1 MAWDN
6 TELALVEG
14 IRNIAD
20 ETRKTLAEFTKNG
33 GPMCQAHKV
42 RLDAIEAASASRAP
56 ALSTR
61 ALLTAGAGA
70 VIAFGLLMI
79 AVMHASNPS
88 SAPAPGDVARE
99 LKALTHEL
107 REAGFL
113 QPLDTQTNNLARV
126 P

>member
-1 MAWDN
+1 MALSN
-6 TELALVEG
+6 AELALVEG
-14 IRNIAD
+14 IRDIAD
-20 ETRKTLAEFTKNG
+20 ETRRALVDFAKNG
-33 GPMCQAHKV
+33 GPVCTAHAA
-42 RLDAIEAASASRAP
+42 RMDALERRAP

-70 VIAFGLLMI
+70 VLAFGLLII

-99 LKALTHEL
+99 LRSLTREL

-113 QPLDTQTNNLARV
+113 QPLDAQTNNLARV

>member
-1 MAWDN
+1 MALSN
-6 TELALVEG
+6 AELALVEG
-14 IRNIAD
+14 IRDIAD
-20 ETRKTLAEFTKNG
+20 ETRKALVAFTENG
-33 GPMCQAHKV
+33 GPMCKAHAA
-42 RLDAIEAASASRAP
+42 RMDAFERRAP

-70 VIAFGLLMI
+70 VLAFGLLMI
-79 AVMHASNPS
+79 AVMHASNPA

-99 LKALTHEL
+99 LKALTREL